1 MADDP
6 SNAVIVST

>member
-6 SNAVIVST
+6 SNAVVVST